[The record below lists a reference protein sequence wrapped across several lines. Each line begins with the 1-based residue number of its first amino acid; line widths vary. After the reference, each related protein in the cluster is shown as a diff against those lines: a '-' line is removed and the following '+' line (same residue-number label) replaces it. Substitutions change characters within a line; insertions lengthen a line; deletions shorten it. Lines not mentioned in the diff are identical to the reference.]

1 MTLPTVTQQNLF
13 DKRNEENAWDIVLL
27 HHADCTA
34 CGDIEGQLEGI
45 SANYPTVTFS
55 KLDVTSDDIPLFAP
69 PVLPSILALHNGTR
83 IWEALGTF
91 SDTTNL
97 ETTITKWLNFEVNFD
112 AISGATSVHEFST

>member
-1 MTLPTVTQQNLF
+1 MALPTVTQQNLF
-13 DKRNEENAWDIVLL
+13 DKRSEDNAWDIVLL
-27 HHADCTA
+27 HHSECTA

-45 SANYPTVTFS
+45 AGNYPTVTFS

-91 SDTTNL
+91 SNTTNL
-97 ETTITKWLNFEVNFD
+97 ETTITNWLNMQVNFD
-112 AISGATSVHEFST
+112 MISGATSIHEFST